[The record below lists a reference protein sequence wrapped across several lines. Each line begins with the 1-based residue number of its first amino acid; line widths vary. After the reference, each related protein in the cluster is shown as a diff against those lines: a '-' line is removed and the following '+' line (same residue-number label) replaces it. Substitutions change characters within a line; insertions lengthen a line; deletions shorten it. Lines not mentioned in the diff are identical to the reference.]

1 MGRPLKIQ
9 KIISTGNPGVDNGY
23 PNFGSLTAPVVNSA
37 DTLNSNQFLGVVG
50 GSNTV
55 DTATFP
61 TVKCRVFITGI
72 AAEEDG
78 YILRQKGAHK
88 YLVGGT
94 TARTAL
100 IAGTSRSA
108 RAPATLC
115 ASRLGEMPARYS
127 ASHT

>member
-23 PNFGSLTAPVVNSA
+23 PNFGSLTNPVYNSA
-37 DTLNSNQFLGVVG
+37 NTLNSAEFVGVVG

-55 DTATFP
+55 DTAAYP

-78 YILRQKGAHK
+78 YIFRQKCAHK
-88 YLVGGT
+88 SAQHLKKWKQIVVSK
-94 TARTAL
+94 ARVLLT
-100 IAGTSRSA
+100 
-108 RAPATLC
+108 
-115 ASRLGEMPARYS
+115 
-127 ASHT
+127 